1 MGCKM
6 KANNFIIALQPIA
19 LKLHDLAITPFL
31 KPWHIFKEDEIAFY
45 QSQCHRLY
53 KHRIL

>member
-31 KPWHIFKEDEIAFY
+31 KPWHIFKEDEIAFL
-45 QSQCHRLY
+45 SISVSPAL
-53 KHRIL
+53 